1 MQDCASTR
9 RLSLLLLLFLVRFL
23 VCLSVCLFLFVN
35 TYCLSAL
42 ACRTGDIFCLFCFSG
57 ESDVGDHEAQDAR
70 RKGGEKSIITLI
82 FRICL
87 FLLWLYFS
95 PPFPSAAHVWRS
107 PPQPRPPLAYPPPC
121 QSVKK
126 KIAPVLQSRS
136 VWFMK
141 TESCRKLLMKI
152 VLWKR

>member
-1 MQDCASTR
+1 MLVCAAYLPGLRLSTVQDCASTL
-9 RLSLLLLLFLVRFL
+9 RLSLLFLFLVRLL

-42 ACRTGDIFCLFCFSG
+42 ACRTGDIFCLFCFSD

-82 FRICL
+82 FRIYL

-107 PPQPRPPLAYPPPC
+107 PPPHHAHLSLTLRPVNP
-121 QSVKK
+121 
-126 KIAPVLQSRS
+126 
-136 VWFMK
+136 
-141 TESCRKLLMKI
+141 
-152 VLWKR
+152 

>member
-1 MQDCASTR
+1 MQDCASTL
-9 RLSLLLLLFLVRFL
+9 RLSLLLLLFSVRLL

-82 FRICL
+82 FRIYL

-107 PPQPRPPLAYPPPC
+107 PPPTTPTSRLPSAL
-121 QSVKK
+121 SIREKK
-126 KIAPVLQSRS
+126 NCARS
-136 VWFMK
+136 AV
-141 TESCRKLLMKI
+141 
-152 VLWKR
+152 